1 MKKILSVLSLIIVS
15 ACTGASDSF
24 RQTIGMDLNAKP
36 TQVETFDG
44 GGVKTEGFNPFRPRP
59 QPTYTEAYNDTAESA
74 SYKTQEGVNPNAS
87 EAEQF
92 KQATALV
99 KKGDKAGAK
108 AMQTLAD
115 NDYTP
120 AQYNMGVMY
129 LTGNGVSKNQSQGV
143 KYLRKAA
150 DRGHTKAASTIGA
163 MYLQGQGVTR
173 NAGQARRYL
182 TKAAQKG
189 DAQSMLYLSLM
200 YNRGDGVKQDK
211 TQAYQ
216 WLLSLPSAQNSAQLK
231 NNQQNLAN
239 SLTAAQRAKAES
251 GAKSFKSRYGIS

>member
-1 MKKILSVLSLIIVS
+1 MKKILSISSLIIVS
-15 ACTGASDSF
+15 GCVGASDSF
-24 RQTIGMDLNAKP
+24 RQTIGMNLNATP

-44 GGVKTEGFNPFRPRP
+44 GGPKAEGFNPFRPRP
-59 QPTYTEAYNDTAESA
+59 EPTYESYNDNQ
-74 SYKTQEGVNPNAS
+74 SYVAQEVVNPNLS
-87 EAEQF
+87 DAEQF

-99 KKGDKAGAK
+99 KKGNKSGVK
-108 AMQTLAD
+108 TMQSLAD
-115 NDYTP
+115 GGYAP

-211 TQAYQ
+211 AQAYQ
-216 WLLSLPSAQNSAQLK
+216 WLLSLPSSQNSAQLRS
-231 NNQQNLAN
+231 NQENLAKTL
-239 SLTAAQRAKAES
+239 SAVQKSKAES
-251 GAKSFKSRYGIS
+251 AAKSFKSRYGIS

>member
-1 MKKILSVLSLIIVS
+1 MSLIIISGCV
-15 ACTGASDSF
+15 GASDSF
-24 RQTIGMDLNAKP
+24 RQTIGMNLNATP

-44 GGVKTEGFNPFRPRP
+44 GGPKSEGFNPFRPRP
-59 QPTYTEAYNDTAESA
+59 EPTYETYNDNNDSQ
-74 SYKTQEGVNPNAS
+74 SYAAQETVNPNLS

-99 KKGDKAGAK
+99 QKGNKSGAK
-108 AMQTLAD
+108 AMQSLAD
-115 NDYTP
+115 GGYAP

-129 LTGNGVSKNQSQGV
+129 LTGNGVGKNQSQGV

-211 TQAYQ
+211 AQAYQ

-231 NNQQNLAN
+231 ANQENLAK
-239 SLTAAQRAKAES
+239 SLSAAQKSKAEQA
-251 GAKSFKSRYGIS
+251 AKSFKSRYGIS

>member
-1 MKKILSVLSLIIVS
+1 MKKILSVSSLIIVS

-24 RQTIGMDLNAKP
+24 RQTIGMDLNASP
-36 TQVETFDG
+36 TQVENFDG
-44 GGVKTEGFNPFRPRP
+44 GGPKSEGFNPFRPRP
-59 QPTYTEAYNDTAESA
+59 QPTYEAYNDSESQ
-74 SYKTQEGVNPNAS
+74 SYAAQEAVNPNLGDD
-87 EAEQF
+87 EQF

-99 KKGDKAGAK
+99 QKGNKSGVK
-108 AMQTLAD
+108 AMQSLAD
-115 NDYTP
+115 SGYTP

-129 LTGNGVSKNQSQGV
+129 LTGKGVSKNQSQGV

-163 MYLQGQGVTR
+163 MYLQGQAVTR

-211 TQAYQ
+211 AQAYQ
-216 WLLSLPSAQNSAQLK
+216 WLLSLPSSQNSAQLR
-231 NNQQNLAN
+231 NNQDNLAKTL
-239 SLTAAQRAKAES
+239 SAAQKSKAES
-251 GAKSFKSRYGIS
+251 AAKSFKSRYGIS